1 MSFFSRRSRRDFL
14 RDSTVAGAGLAFGGP
29 LLAACGTSTTS
40 SSGGI
45 AKSGGKPSRNNSLF
59 IAGFQ
64 WGPNST
70 FNPLGPNSFWPAQQG
85 SGHMHLYEALFG
97 FDVLA
102 GDMKGI
108 LAKNIT
114 YPDPATFLI
123 SLYPEAHWQDGKPLT
138 ADDVVYTF
146 QLAKDHTDLNY
157 APFWQYVTDVSKKDD
172 HTVQISLNKDRLNP
186 GQVKHFLVQTWIL
199 PKHIWTNNEAK
210 GGSLLQI
217 VDTAPVGSGPYKVYD
232 FNAQRVALV
241 RDDKYWGKGVYG
253 TPAPAFIVHPIF
265 KDNDAANLA
274 FQSAETDFSQTFLP
288 QIWQLWEEKKLPV
301 STWFKQAP
309 YHLPGQIPMI
319 FLNLHRKGLDN
330 PKVRQALAYAINYAQ
345 IAETAMSR
353 YSVPVNSSLILPEGG
368 EKKFYN
374 ANGVQQNGWKFDA
387 AKATSILEGM
397 GAKKGG
403 DGIYVLAD
411 GTRLGPWKAQCPY
424 GWTDWMTSLQGVA
437 QSAKA
442 VGIDISTN
450 FPEQPQDI
458 AQLQNGD
465 FDIAMYSATGADP
478 SSPWARF
485 HDIMDSRGVPPV
497 GQTAFWNYNRF
508 SDPSAA
514 SLLDKAAAASASE
527 QPALYAQLDELWMKN
542 IPTIPLE
549 YRPLE
554 FFEHHDKVWTGFP
567 SSSDP
572 KAPPTTAGAGI
583 KWLYQIRLKG

>member
-1 MSFFSRRSRRDFL
+1 MSTHSRRSRREFL
-14 RDSTVAGAGLAFGGP
+14 RDSAFVGAGLAFGGP
-29 LLAACGTSTTS
+29 LLAACGTSSTS
-40 SSGGI
+40 SSSGI
-45 AKSGGKPSRNNSLF
+45 APSGGKPGRNNSLF

-64 WGPNST
+64 WGPVTN
-70 FNPLGPNSFWPAQQG
+70 FNPLGPNSAWPAQQG
-85 SGHMHLYEALFG
+85 SGHQHLYETLFG

-102 GDMKGI
+102 GDMKGV

-123 SLYPEAHWQDGKPLT
+123 SLYPEAHWQDGKALT

-146 QLAKDHTDLNY
+146 QLAKDHTELNY
-157 APFWQYVTDVSKKDD
+157 APFWQYVTDVVKKDD
-172 HTVQISLNKDRLNP
+172 HTVQISLNKGQLNP
-186 GQVKHFLVQTWIL
+186 GQVKHYLVQTWIL
-199 PKHIWTNNEAK
+199 PKHIWTGVEAK
-210 GGSLLQI
+210 GSSLLQY

-232 FNAQRVALV
+232 FNAQRVALQ
-241 RDDKYWGKGVYG
+241 RDDSYWGKGAYG

-274 FQSAETDFSQTFLP
+274 FQSADIDFAQTFLP
-288 QIWQLWEEKKLPV
+288 QIWQLWEQRKLPV
-301 STWFKQAP
+301 ATWFRQAP

-330 PKVRQALAYAINYAQ
+330 PKVRQAIAYSINYAQ

-353 YSVPVNSSLILPEGG
+353 YSVPVNASLILPQGG
-368 EKKFYN
+368 EQKFFDQ
-374 ANGVQQNGWKFDA
+374 AGVNQTGWKYDK
-387 AKATSILEGM
+387 AKATSILDGL

-437 QSAKA
+437 ESAKA
-442 VGIDISTN
+442 VGIDISAN
-450 FPEQPQDI
+450 FPEQPVDLS
-458 AQLQNGD
+458 QLQNGD

-485 HDIMDSRGVPPV
+485 HDVMDNRGLAPV

-508 SDPSAA
+508 SDPGVAA
-514 SLLDKAAAASASE
+514 LLDKTAAATASE
-527 QPALYAQLDELWMKN
+527 QPALYAQLDELWRQN
-542 IPTIPLE
+542 VPTIPLE

-554 FFEHHDKVWTGFP
+554 FFEHHDKYWTGYP
-567 SSSDP
+567 DSTNA
-572 KAPPTTAGAGI
+572 KAPPTTQGAGI